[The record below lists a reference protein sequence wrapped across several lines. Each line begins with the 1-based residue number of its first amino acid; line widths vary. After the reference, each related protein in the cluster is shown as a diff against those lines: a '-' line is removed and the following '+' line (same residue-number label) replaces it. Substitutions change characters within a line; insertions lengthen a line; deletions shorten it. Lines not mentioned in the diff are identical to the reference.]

1 MDWAAHI
8 HLCGHLR
15 LTVGGAAQELALR
28 GRQGRLLFAFLV
40 LRRARP
46 VSRDALVEALWG
58 EDGLP
63 PSEGALAP
71 VLSRLRSAIAPATV
85 EGRDSLAL
93 VLPEPAWVD
102 VEVAR
107 DAVKRARAT
116 AEATE
121 RLTHAQA
128 AMAITEPG
136 LLPGL
141 EAPWL
146 TEERDALEHVRVEA
160 LELAAVAARTTD
172 PSLAESLAREAVAAA
187 PFRESAW
194 AALISALH
202 ARGNVA
208 EALHAFEDV
217 RTRLREELGA
227 VPGRELM
234 ALHAQLLVETDDAP
248 IAAALGRPV
257 APSDSAPTARRMP
270 GWQGRVPADLVERD
284 DELRAVDSAVER
296 LTAGEGGVV
305 LFEGAA
311 GIGKTRLL
319 GELRDRAA
327 ARAAMVLGA
336 RAALLE
342 REFGFGVVRQL
353 LEPVADP
360 SLLEG
365 PAAAARAVLSDAGT
379 TEGTFP
385 ILNGLFRLVER
396 LAATRPVV
404 LCVDDLQWS
413 DPASLRFAAYLA
425 RRVGALPVLVA
436 ATIRTGEPDADEAL
450 LGELAQEPVTIA
462 LTPRPLTADATRQL
476 VHLRLG
482 EDADTAFSAACHEVT
497 AGNPL
502 LLGQLLSAL
511 AVEHVSPT
519 ASAAAGVRD
528 IGQVAVARTVLLRL
542 RRLREPAVA
551 VARAVAVLGE
561 QPGLPAVAALAGADE
576 AAAAA
581 AIRAL
586 ARAEILR
593 GDESLGFVH
602 PLIRDA
608 VYSEFTAPER
618 ALQHARA
625 AHLLAE
631 LGASPERVA
640 AQLLQTTPRAD
651 PWVVARLREAAQVA
665 LRRGAPD
672 AAMRLLERAQSEPP
686 PPADRAQLAFEL
698 GGSAAYVRGPAG
710 VEPLERAYSEL
721 TDPAARARAAVRL
734 SHLLL
739 FVRSPADGVALAAR
753 AAAEL
758 PDEPGFDDFRDG
770 LRAVRLVGAAFGAVD
785 PTEFRALDDVRAGSR
800 GSGEGGAGG
809 PGTRALTAMTAL
821 AVALTCGPAAEASAL
836 AREAFSAGL
845 TAFEITAPVALA
857 SAALA
862 LGEPADGMEAIRRYA
877 EHARRQGEIL
887 GSIGADL
894 WGGITQMW
902 AGDLHAAM
910 DLLERAHEGE
920 RLWGTKL
927 DAVMAYSAAFT
938 ALVQLERGD
947 PPATAAETLHR
958 VHADDPRPDG
968 ARFWL
973 ASLAELALADGRPA
987 DAVGITERLEP
998 ARPPDTHPVW
1008 APWRS
1013 LRTRALAAL
1022 GDMTEARRLA
1032 LEDLELCRR
1041 VGATW
1046 VIGRGLRVLA
1056 ELPGPDRVEIGREAV
1071 GHLGESSARLEL
1083 AKARATLGDALAET
1097 GAEDEARA
1105 EWTAAAEQSQACGAT
1120 ELARRAAEAAAGTR
1134 AAATPRTRR

>member
-15 LTVGGAAQELALR
+15 VMMSGMAHDVGLR

-40 LRRARP
+40 LHRARP
-46 VSRDALVEALWG
+46 VPRDALVEALWG
-58 EDGLP
+58 EEGLP

-71 VLSRLRSAIAPATV
+71 VLSRLRRAIEPATV

-93 VLPEPAWVD
+93 VLPEPAWID
-102 VEVAR
+102 VEVVR
-107 DAVKRARAT
+107 DAVKRARA
-116 AEATE
+116 ATE
-121 RLTHAQA
+121 VDARLAHAQE
-128 AMAITEPG
+128 AMAIAEPG

-146 TEERDALEHVRVEA
+146 TAERDGLEHLRVEA
-160 LELAAVAARTTD
+160 LELAAGAARMSE
-172 PSLAESLAREAVAAA
+172 PALAESLAREAVAAA

-227 VPGRELM
+227 VPGRELL
-234 ALHAQLLVETDDAP
+234 ALHRRLLAESDEAP
-248 IAAALGRPV
+248 APVSAGPRPPGRGRP
-257 APSDSAPTARRMP
+257 
-270 GWQGRVPADLVERD
+270 PAAELVERD
-284 DELRAVDSAVER
+284 DELHAVDAAVAR
-296 LTAGEGGVV
+296 VMTGEGGLV
-305 LFEGAA
+305 LFEGPA

-319 GELRDRAA
+319 GELRNRAA
-327 ARAAMVLGA
+327 SQNVLVLEARAS
-336 RAALLE
+336 LLE
-342 REFGFGVVRQL
+342 REFAFGVVRQL

-360 SLLEG
+360 SMLEG

-396 LAATRPVV
+396 LAATRPVA

-413 DPASLRFAAYLA
+413 DPASLRFVAYLA
-425 RRVGALPVLVA
+425 RRVAVLPVLVA

-450 LGELAQEPVTIA
+450 LGELAQEPITIA
-462 LTPRPLTADATRQL
+462 LSPRPLSAGATRRLVHRRLGADA
-476 VHLRLG
+476 
-482 EDADTAFSAACHEVT
+482 DAAFSAACHEVT

-511 AVEHVSPT
+511 AAEDVSPT

-542 RRLREPAVA
+542 RRLPDPAVA
-551 VARAVAVLGE
+551 VARAVAVLGD
-561 QPGLPAVAALAGADE
+561 QPGLPAVAGLAAAGE
-576 AAAAA
+576 PAAAA
-581 AIRAL
+581 AIQAL
-586 ARAEILR
+586 SRAEILR
-593 GDESLGFVH
+593 GDEPLGFVH

-608 VYSEFTAPER
+608 VYSELTAPER
-618 ALQHARA
+618 ALEHARA
-625 AHLLAE
+625 ARLLYE

-640 AQLLQTTPRAD
+640 AQLLQTAPRRD

-672 AAMRLLERAQSEPP
+672 AAMRLLERAQDEPP
-686 PPADRAQLAFEL
+686 PPADRAALAFEL

-739 FVRSPADGVALAAR
+739 FVRSPAEGVALANR
-753 AAAEL
+753 ATAEL
-758 PDEPGFDDFRDG
+758 PDGDGLDDFRDG

-785 PTEFRALDDVRAGSR
+785 PTEFRALDDVREGPR
-800 GSGEGGAGG
+800 GIG
-809 PGTRALTAMTAL
+809 PGGRALTAMSAL
-821 AVALTCGPAAEASAL
+821 AVALSCGPAAEASAL

-845 TAFEITAPVALA
+845 SAFEITAPVALA

-862 LGEPADGMEAIRRYA
+862 LGEPADGLEAIRRYA

-894 WGGITQMW
+894 WGGIAQMW
-902 AGDLHAAM
+902 AGDLPAAM

-958 VHADDPRPDG
+958 VHADDARPDG

-987 DAVGITERLEP
+987 DALGVTERLAA

-1013 LRTRALAAL
+1013 LRSRALAGL
-1022 GDMTEARRLA
+1022 GDAVEARRLA
-1032 LEDLELCRR
+1032 LEDLDLCRR

-1046 VIGRGLRVLA
+1046 VVGRGLRVLA
-1056 ELPGPDRVEIGREAV
+1056 ELSGPDRVEIGREAV
-1071 GHLGESSARLEL
+1071 AHLGESSARLEL
-1083 AKARATLGDALAET
+1083 AKARATLGDALAEAGS
-1097 GAEDEARA
+1097 GAEARV
-1105 EWTAAAEQSQACGAT
+1105 EWDLAATLAAACGAAG
-1120 ELARRAAEAAAGTR
+1120 LARRAAQAAAGAR
-1134 AAATPRTRR
+1134 AAATPSPPH